1 MAKAKSGAKKASPAA
16 KKVPASKPSL
26 LKKATAKISQAVSKV
41 ASKVAAK
48 AEKAPA
54 KAAKAEKTEDRA
66 ARLEQ
71 VVKAAAKAK
80 AAKEEQPAEA
90 SAREA
95 KVATP
100 AKEGKVAPAAKD
112 AKPAPAKDAKP
123 AAAKDAKPAA
133 AKDAKPAAKPAAA
146 GAKPAAPA
154 KEEKPAK
161 AGKEGA
167 KKGIPV
173 PAADRP
179 RPRATKLPPLGQPLT
194 KREMEQLLTAGA
206 GRGVMGEGS
215 LKGRLI
221 VKDDF
226 PHLLVIGRDKRE
238 LTFLLQGPDQEVL
251 PAYLDHKVSVSGL
264 VKKTTN
270 YGGTVDVR
278 KYSAKKP
285 DAEVAEQ
292 APAVE
297 NEQKL
302 RYLSPGE
309 VEQVSSAGMGAGI
322 RGFATIRGNLEMTG
336 EDFFLVVSNGGTR
349 HQVSFLLEGKNAKGL
364 RKYLGTTLQFTGVLE
379 KTSGWGGRIEVEN
392 FEPRPTEFK
401 AVSRELLEVVEVEV
415 QDLEGI
421 DKEPTPTEVR
431 LNHGLSVTLPERP
444 GHTWAIEPTVA
455 KRVGLR
461 EANFLPGHQG
471 NVATREFFF
480 TPRNPGTF
488 EVEFFLAKAFTPAQV
503 ATTFKLQVT
512 VKP

>member
-41 ASKVAAK
+41 ASKVVAK

-80 AAKEEQPAEA
+80 AAKEEQPADASVEA
-90 SAREA
+90 SVKEA
-95 KVATP
+95 KVAAP
-100 AKEGKVAPAAKD
+100 AKEGKAAL
-112 AKPAPAKDAKP
+112 
-123 AAAKDAKPAA
+123 AAKDAKPAA

-146 GAKPAAPA
+146 GAKPAAAA

-167 KKGIPV
+167 KKGVPV

-206 GRGVMGEGS
+206 GRGVVGEGS

-226 PHLLVIGRDKRE
+226 PCLLVIGRDKRE

-285 DAEVAEQ
+285 DAEVAEL

-364 RKYLGTTLQFTGVLE
+364 RKYLGQTLQFTGVLE

-444 GHTWAIEPTVA
+444 GYTWAIEPTVA

-488 EVEFFLAKAFTPAQV
+488 EVEFFLAKAFTPAHV